1 LQPSSQHR
9 LPISDLSGGV
19 AQRRRDEFWIGMK
32 FSASA
37 VTGIP
42 FDQIQDNQI
51 EELMKY
57 QGNTDARMQRL
68 GLDRAMYNWSVW
80 PDIEDNIHQNLLTK
94 IRGLFSSELFTEIM
108 IESGLTYKAL
118 RAIKAI
124 DEYGIFS
131 NVTSTNI
138 CKHLKVRP

>member
-1 LQPSSQHR
+1 
-9 LPISDLSGGV
+9 
-19 AQRRRDEFWIGMK
+19 MK

-68 GLDRAMYNWSVW
+68 GLD
-80 PDIEDNIHQNLLTK
+80 
-94 IRGLFSSELFTEIM
+94 
-108 IESGLTYKAL
+108 
-118 RAIKAI
+118 
-124 DEYGIFS
+124 
-131 NVTSTNI
+131 
-138 CKHLKVRP
+138 

>member
-1 LQPSSQHR
+1 
-9 LPISDLSGGV
+9 
-19 AQRRRDEFWIGMK
+19 
-32 FSASA
+32 
-37 VTGIP
+37 
-42 FDQIQDNQI
+42 
-51 EELMKY
+51 MKY
-57 QGNTDARMQRL
+57 QGNTDARMQCL

-94 IRGLFSSELFTEIM
+94 IRGLFSLELFTEIM
-108 IESGLTYKAL
+108 VESGLTHKAL

-138 CKHLKVRP
+138 CKHLKGETMKLCKFILNLLSYFLFNLNFFRGYVFLL